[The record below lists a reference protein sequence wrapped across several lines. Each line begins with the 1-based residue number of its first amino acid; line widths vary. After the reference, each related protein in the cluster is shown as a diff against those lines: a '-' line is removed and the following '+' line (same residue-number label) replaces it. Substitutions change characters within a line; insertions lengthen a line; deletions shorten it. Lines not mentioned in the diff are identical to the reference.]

1 MSDLM
6 KKTRKSSLITFPAQ
20 IVNRAIGILYA
31 VVLARGLSVEQ
42 FGIYSFVVG
51 ALLVFGFLCNFGLA
65 ASLVRFIAEYAKL
78 ERFGILLKTVV
89 FAHLFRFFMSILA
102 LGSAYLWFPYWA
114 DTFGLIEYK
123 QEFFLFSIGA
133 FFLFQLEYFQ
143 VEFNAVF
150 LHWASSIM
158 QLLYG
163 CLKFIIAIIMLSN
176 GAELAG
182 LLAAEAAAYLTA
194 FIFACYVF
202 MKHMFFPYKSE
213 LKNTEPIE
221 YARLGR
227 YSGLSA
233 LIIPGN
239 IMYSRSMDF
248 FVIAAMANPY
258 QLGLYALGSRVSRM
272 LNSIMPQVIMQ
283 GVFRPVFFHRYY
295 DVEDK
300 AKELER
306 MWNTLVRLIAL
317 CLFPSVILLMILAQP
332 VINVVFGAEY
342 IEAAATLQL
351 LVGLSIFTCLEF
363 PSDMVLQAIE
373 KVEARLYAQ
382 IFAIYNV
389 VAAIMLFPRF
399 GILGVAFATGTAS
412 IFKCLFFAYMARHY
426 TGLSI
431 KLKPLLQ
438 VAFNA
443 MLAGLVS
450 YGIISKGADIFY
462 LLLSISGGLIT
473 YAMLTWFN
481 NYMSQEEKK
490 MANQLLKR
498 KIFDV

>member
-1 MSDLM
+1 M
-6 KKTRKSSLITFPAQ
+6 KKTRKSSLVTFPAQ

-65 ASLVRFIAEYAKL
+65 ASLVRFIAEYAKM
-78 ERFGILLKTVV
+78 ERFGILLRTVI
-89 FAHLFRFFMSILA
+89 FAHLFRFVMSILA
-102 LGSAYLWFPYWA
+102 LGSAYFWFPYWA
-114 DTFGLIEYK
+114 DNFGLVEYK

-150 LHWASSIM
+150 LHWASSVM

-163 CLKFIIAIIMLSN
+163 CLKFIIAIIVLSF

-202 MKHMFFPYKSE
+202 IKHMFSPHKLE
-213 LKNTEPIE
+213 LKDAEPIE

-233 LIIPGN
+233 LTIPGN

-300 AKELER
+300 NKELER
-306 MWNTLVRLIAL
+306 MWNILVRLIAL
-317 CLFPSVILLMILAQP
+317 CLFPGVILLTVLAQP
-332 VINVVFGAEY
+332 VISVIFGAGY
-342 IEAAATLQL
+342 IEATATLQI

-382 IFAIYNV
+382 IFAVYNV
-389 VAAIMLFPRF
+389 AAAIMLFPDY

-426 TGLSI
+426 TGLTI

-438 VAFNA
+438 IAFNA

-450 YGIISKGADIFY
+450 YGIISIGEDVFY
-462 LLLSISGGLIT
+462 LMASMGGGLMT
-473 YAMLTWFN
+473 YALLAWFN
-481 NYMSQEEKK
+481 NYMNREEKR
-490 MANQLLKR
+490 MVNQLLKR
-498 KIFDV
+498 KIFNV